1 MSGDIHRY
9 LSNNMVSRIINQ
21 MGPCVVSDSE
31 GRYLYVNDLWEQSM
45 DSTLEEIKGK
55 YIKDFVTESRIM
67 DCINQKKTI
76 VGKIVGKKNG
86 IDLHSTYIPIF
97 DEMGQLECV
106 LIYVAAQIKE
116 KSLDMVKRICILDE
130 RMRYYEKELSSYKN
144 TKYSI
149 DDIIGESNSINE
161 LKNQIIK
168 ASKTKSNILIFGETG
183 TGKELVAHSIHDLSS
198 RRKYP
203 FIKTNCAAIPENL
216 FESELFGYVKGAFTG
231 ASREGKIGKF
241 QQANEGT
248 IFLDEINQMPVPL
261 QSKILRV
268 LQESEIERIGS
279 TKTESIDTRFIF
291 ASNVDLEKAV
301 INKEFR
307 KDLFYR
313 INVFKITVPPLR
325 ERLEDIPIL
334 TNSIVT
340 KLNFEMGMNVRFV
353 NDDVYRK
360 FMEYSWPGNVR
371 ELQNVIERA
380 MNYSMGEGLS
390 WEHFKEY
397 FNNKNLKNQPANTLY
412 FNIPSINKKIIENE
426 KELYLIALQKAGGN
440 KTKATKL
447 LGISRTKLYY
457 KLKELGIK

>member
-21 MGPCVVSDSE
+21 MGPCVVSDGE

-55 YIKDFVTESRIM
+55 YIKDFVPESRIM

-106 LIYVAAQIKE
+106 LIYVVAQIKE

-279 TKTESIDTRFIF
+279 TKTESIDARFIF
-291 ASNVDLEKAV
+291 ATNVDLEKAV

-353 NDDVYRK
+353 NDDVYKK

-380 MNYSMGEGLS
+380 MNYSMGESLS
-390 WEHFKEY
+390 WEHFEEY

-426 KELYLIALQKAGGN
+426 KELYLIALQNAGGN
-440 KTKATKL
+440 KTKAAKL

>member
-1 MSGDIHRY
+1 MSGDIHKY

-45 DSTLEEIKGK
+45 NSSIEKVRGK
-55 YIKDFVTESRIM
+55 YIKDFVPESRIM
-67 DCINQKKTI
+67 DCINQNRTI
-76 VGKIVGKKNG
+76 VGSIVGKKNG
-86 IDLHSTYIPIF
+86 LDLHSTYIPIY
-97 DEMGQLECV
+97 DEMGQLEFV
-106 LIYVAAQIKE
+106 LVYVATQIQE
-116 KSLDMVKRICILDE
+116 NSLDIVKKIGVMDE
-130 RMRYYEKELSSYKN
+130 RMRYYEKELLSYKN

-149 DDIIGESNSINE
+149 DDIVGESDSIIR
-161 LKNQIIK
+161 LKNKIIK
-168 ASKTKSNILIFGETG
+168 ASKTKSNVLIVGETG

-198 RRKYP
+198 RRKNP
-203 FIKTNCAAIPENL
+203 FVKTNCAAIPNNL

-231 ASREGKIGKF
+231 ALKEGKIGKF
-241 QQANEGT
+241 QQANTGT
-248 IFLDEINQMPVPL
+248 IFLDEINQMPISI

-279 TKTESIDTRFIF
+279 TKTESIDARFIF
-291 ASNVDLEKAV
+291 ATNVDLEKAV
-301 INKEFR
+301 VNKEFR

-334 TNSIVT
+334 TNSIVS
-340 KLNFEMGMNVRFV
+340 KLNFEMGMKVQFV
-353 NDDVYRK
+353 YDDVYK
-360 FMEYSWPGNVR
+360 NFMEYSWPGNVR

-380 MNYSMGEGLS
+380 MNYSMGKSLS
-390 WEHFKEY
+390 WEHFEEY
-397 FNNKNLKNQPANTLY
+397 FINKNLRNKPINTLY

-426 KELYLIALQKAGGN
+426 KELYLIAIKNAGGN
-440 KTKATKL
+440 KTKAAKL

>member
-55 YIKDFVTESRIM
+55 YIKDFVPESRIM
-67 DCINQKKTI
+67 DCINQNKTI

-231 ASREGKIGKF
+231 ASREGKMGKF

-291 ASNVDLEKAV
+291 ATNVDLEKAV

-353 NDDVYRK
+353 NDDVYKK

-380 MNYSMGEGLS
+380 MNYSMGESLS
-390 WEHFKEY
+390 WEHFEEY
-397 FNNKNLKNQPANTLY
+397 FNNKNLKNQPANKLY

-440 KTKATKL
+440 KTKAAKL
-447 LGISRTKLYY
+447 LGISRTKVYY

>member
-1 MSGDIHRY
+1 
-9 LSNNMVSRIINQ
+9 
-21 MGPCVVSDSE
+21 
-31 GRYLYVNDLWEQSM
+31 
-45 DSTLEEIKGK
+45 
-55 YIKDFVTESRIM
+55 
-67 DCINQKKTI
+67 
-76 VGKIVGKKNG
+76 
-86 IDLHSTYIPIF
+86 
-97 DEMGQLECV
+97 MGQLECV

-161 LKNQIIK
+161 LKNKIIK

-279 TKTESIDTRFIF
+279 NKTESIDTRFIF
-291 ASNVDLEKAV
+291 ATNVDLEKAV

-353 NDDVYRK
+353 NDDVYKK

-412 FNIPSINKKIIENE
+412 FNIPSINKKIIEND

-440 KTKATKL
+440 KTKAAKL

>member
-55 YIKDFVTESRIM
+55 YIKDFVPESRIM

-291 ASNVDLEKAV
+291 ATNVDLEKAV

-353 NDDVYRK
+353 NDDVYKK

-412 FNIPSINKKIIENE
+412 FNIPSINKKKIENE

-440 KTKATKL
+440 KTKAAKL

>member
-55 YIKDFVTESRIM
+55 YIKDFVPESRIM

-106 LIYVAAQIKE
+106 LIYVVAQIKE

-279 TKTESIDTRFIF
+279 TKTESIDARFIF
-291 ASNVDLEKAV
+291 ATNVDLEKAV

-353 NDDVYRK
+353 NDDVYKK

-380 MNYSMGEGLS
+380 MNYSMGESLS
-390 WEHFKEY
+390 WEHFEEY

-426 KELYLIALQKAGGN
+426 KELYLIALQNAGGN
-440 KTKATKL
+440 KTKAAKL

>member
-55 YIKDFVTESRIM
+55 YIRDFVPESRIM

-106 LIYVAAQIKE
+106 LIYVAALIKE

-130 RMRYYEKELSSYKN
+130 RMRYYEKELLSYRN

-149 DDIIGESNSINE
+149 DDIIGESDSINE

-183 TGKELVAHSIHDLSS
+183 TGKELVAHSIHDLSN

-241 QQANEGT
+241 QQANGGT
-248 IFLDEINQMPVPL
+248 IFLDEINQIPVPL

-279 TKTESIDTRFIF
+279 TKTETIDTRFIF
-291 ASNVDLEKAV
+291 ATNVDLEKAV
-301 INKEFR
+301 ARKEFR

-313 INVFKITVPPLR
+313 INVVKIIVPPLR
-325 ERLEDIPIL
+325 DRLDDIPYL
-334 TNSIVT
+334 TNSIVR
-340 KLNFEMGMNVRFV
+340 KLNYQMGMKVQYIL
-353 NDDVYRK
+353 DDVYK
-360 FMEYSWPGNVR
+360 NFMEYSWPGNVR

-380 MNYSMGEGLS
+380 MNYSMGESLS
-390 WEHFKEY
+390 WEHFEEY
-397 FNNKNLKNQPANTLY
+397 FNNKNLRNMPINTLS
-412 FNIPSINKKIIENE
+412 FNIPSINKKMIENE

-440 KTKATKL
+440 KTKAAKL

>member
-55 YIKDFVTESRIM
+55 YIKDFVPESRIM

-76 VGKIVGKKNG
+76 VGKIVGKKKG

-291 ASNVDLEKAV
+291 ATNVDLEKAV

-353 NDDVYRK
+353 NDDVYKK

-412 FNIPSINKKIIENE
+412 FNIPSINKKKIENE

-440 KTKATKL
+440 KTKAAKL
-447 LGISRTKLYY
+447 LSISRTKLYY